1 MEIDKMSNIDPN
13 DWKNWEEKEEKNKD
27 KRLKKKKQ
35 RKENKK
41 KKRREKYGKKTNQLY
56 IYIYDGSCNYWLRL
70 IGVRTLYLRFRF
82 NDRCT

>member
-1 MEIDKMSNIDPN
+1 MKIVWIECVTNVTEYLEECIKSLTYIVNNPYIMEIDKMSNIDPN

-41 KKRREKYGKKTNQLY
+41 KKRREKYGKKTN
-56 IYIYDGSCNYWLRL
+56 
-70 IGVRTLYLRFRF
+70 
-82 NDRCT
+82 